1 MFMVIGV
8 RSKYGAW
15 NLKACKFVAS
25 DIGLSIGSTCE
36 ATIHISMDTFG
47 KGTRPQGLTP
57 PLPPTLRQLYVKNLL
72 HVLRIIASDGLPHC
86 CLA

>member
-36 ATIHISMDTFG
+36 ATTHISMDTFG
-47 KGTRPQGLTP
+47 KKGIRP
-57 PLPPTLRQLYVKNLL
+57 
-72 HVLRIIASDGLPHC
+72 
-86 CLA
+86 

>member
-8 RSKYGAW
+8 GSKYGAW

-25 DIGLSIGSTCE
+25 DIRLSIGRTFE

-47 KGTRPQGLTP
+47 KGIRP
-57 PLPPTLRQLYVKNLL
+57 
-72 HVLRIIASDGLPHC
+72 
-86 CLA
+86 

>member
-8 RSKYGAW
+8 GSKYGAW
-15 NLKACKFVAS
+15 KACKFVAS

-47 KGTRPQGLTP
+47 KGTRP
-57 PLPPTLRQLYVKNLL
+57 
-72 HVLRIIASDGLPHC
+72 
-86 CLA
+86 

>member
-25 DIGLSIGSTCE
+25 DIRLSIGRTCE
-36 ATIHISMDTFG
+36 ATIHISMDTFD
-47 KGTRPQGLTP
+47 KGTR
-57 PLPPTLRQLYVKNLL
+57 QLFVKNLL

>member
-8 RSKYGAW
+8 GSKYGAW
-15 NLKACKFVAS
+15 NLKAYKFVAS

-47 KGTRPQGLTP
+47 KEGIHP
-57 PLPPTLRQLYVKNLL
+57 
-72 HVLRIIASDGLPHC
+72 
-86 CLA
+86 